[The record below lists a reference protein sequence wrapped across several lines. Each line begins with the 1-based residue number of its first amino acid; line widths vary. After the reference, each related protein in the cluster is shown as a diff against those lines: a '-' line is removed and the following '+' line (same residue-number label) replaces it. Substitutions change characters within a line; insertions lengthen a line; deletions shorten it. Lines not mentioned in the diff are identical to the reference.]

1 MQSDISPQIGKKLF
15 WNLKLDEL
23 FHLSLTL
30 FREVTHRP
38 AQMYVPGTDTSFE
51 RVNQKKLNGVCI
63 QFTSRS
69 KEPHSCLKPSSK
81 FIKVTDIKCR
91 TSFPLWIRLWKNV
104 PRDTNFVP
112 REQVPAFLLV
122 YLFRKEGAAEV
133 TLITE
138 LAKMKQKLTN
148 SQPWGLKYLSYLQG
162 RHRGD
167 NSNLRFSISSQPQPP
182 FPPFHTKR

>member
-1 MQSDISPQIGKKLF
+1 MSYLICPWPFSEKLHIGLPKRMSQEQTQVSRELIRRSWIECVYSLPQGVKSHTPVS
-15 WNLKLDEL
+15 NQVPNSLKWQTLSVEL
-23 FHLSLTL
+23 HFLYGPDCERMFH
-30 FREVTHRP
+30 V
-38 AQMYVPGTDTSFE
+38 
-51 RVNQKKLNGVCI
+51 
-63 QFTSRS
+63 
-69 KEPHSCLKPSSK
+69 
-81 FIKVTDIKCR
+81 
-91 TSFPLWIRLWKNV
+91 
-104 PRDTNFVP
+104 TNFVR

-133 TLITE
+133 TLITK